1 MPDENK
7 LPWYKRK
14 KIQVVL
20 AVVIVLFFCS
30 LFIMAINYS
39 FPNFFNLAVQED
51 GTVRAEAAAVGE
63 PVKAPPANWTKGLMM
78 TDTLIVIGDDLFS
91 NWLPNDQ
98 IWPTVFLDNP
108 QNYQL
113 GALEMMRYTV
123 RTMRD
128 NLARFGS
135 ADAMNQECDQAFTL
149 LSINAKKWMFP
160 RAESEYKKALDA
172 LRVYRQK
179 LAAGEAGFSPREDN
193 LKELLQ
199 QYVSLLGAINNRLAN
214 APGSQRAKG
223 GQPTAA
229 ESAADPAASQV
240 EQYGAVDVPWHQ
252 IDDNFYYAQGAAYV
266 LRQMLAAIK
275 YDFSVILDSKNA
287 GPQVDNI
294 IAVLDQCQFEPLIV
308 LNGDIGSITA
318 NHSMELHSLLENA
331 RQRIRNLS
339 EMLRQTN

>member
-7 LPWYKRK
+7 VRWYKSKRVH
-14 KIQVVL
+14 QVVL
-20 AVVIVLFFCS
+20 AVLIVLFVSS
-30 LFIMAINYS
+30 LFVMAVNYS
-39 FPNFFNLAVQED
+39 FPNFFNLVAQEN
-51 GTVRAEAAAVGE
+51 GTVISEPAVAGE
-63 PVKAPPANWTKGLMM
+63 PVKMAPADWPKGLMM
-78 TDTLIVIGDDLFS
+78 TDTVIVIGDELFD
-91 NWLPNDQ
+91 NWLPNDVL
-98 IWPTVFLDNP
+98 WPTRFLDNP

-128 NLARFGS
+128 YLARYGS
-135 ADAMNQECDQAFTL
+135 ADAMNPECDQAFAH
-149 LSINAKKWMFP
+149 LSISPQKWLFP
-160 RAESEYKKALDA
+160 KAESEYKKALEA
-172 LRVYRQK
+172 LKVYRAK

-214 APGSQRAKG
+214 APNNQRSKG
-223 GQPTAA
+223 GLPPVPGD
-229 ESAADPAASQV
+229 DPALQS
-240 EQYGAVDVPWHQ
+240 EQYGAVDVPWTE

-266 LRQMLAAIK
+266 LRQMMAAIK
-275 YDFSVILDSKNA
+275 SDFSAILDSKNA

-294 IAVLDQCQFEPLIV
+294 IAVLDQCQFEPLFV

-339 EMLRQTN
+339 EMLRQSN

>member
-1 MPDENK
+1 MTELNRP
-7 LPWYKRK
+7 PWH
-14 KIQVVL
+14 KILL
-20 AVVIVLFFCS
+20 AVVLVLILFS

-39 FPNFFNLAVQED
+39 FPNFFNLAVQEN
-51 GTVRAEAAAVGE
+51 GTVVAEPTAAGQA
-63 PVKAPPANWTKGLMM
+63 VKAPPADWPKGLMM
-78 TDTLIVIGDDLFS
+78 TDTMIVIGDDLFA
-91 NWLPNDQ
+91 NWLPNDE
-98 IWPTVFLDNP
+98 IWPTRLLDNP

-113 GALEMMRYTV
+113 GALEMMRYTA
-123 RTMRD
+123 RAMRD
-128 NLARFGS
+128 YLARFGS
-135 ADAMNQECDQAFTL
+135 ADAMNQECNQAFTL
-149 LSINAKKWMFP
+149 LSNDPEKWLFP
-160 RAESEYKKALDA
+160 SAESRFQEAMDQ
-172 LRVYRQK
+172 YRLYRTK

-214 APGSQRAKG
+214 APNKQRGKG
-223 GQPTAA
+223 GQPAVA
-229 ESAADPAASQV
+229 EPAADPSSAQT
-240 EQYGAVDVPWHQ
+240 EQYGAVDVPWTE

-308 LNGDIGSITA
+308 LNGGIGSITA